1 MKVQKYQAKRL
12 VITETQVAQQSGA
25 LEGYRKSGVVEKVR
39 IISAGD
45 KKVCGV
51 CEDHDDSIIPLDE
64 AVVGDNICPFHP
76 NCRCTVVPYFD
87 N

>member
-12 VITETQVAQQSGA
+12 VVTETQVAQVEGA

-39 IISAGD
+39 IITAGD
-45 KKVCGV
+45 KKVCGE
-51 CEDHDDSIIPLDE
+51 CKDHADSIIPLSE
-64 AVVGDNICPFHP
+64 AVIGDNICPFHP
-76 NCRCTVVPYFD
+76 ICRCTVVPYFD